1 MAAIMPMLVAVFPVI
16 IFGLLIEAVRRGE
29 EQRQRRDPF
38 TTEFLRPAGYGH
50 QRRVDALQLDLALT
64 FGFGL
69 AIPLWFYAV
78 WLTAGSWASAPRW
91 TAWLYVFM
99 SATSFLYFLARTVL
113 AYRAMSQARLALD
126 GEAASGQELDR
137 LMRFGA
143 RVFHDM
149 PAEEF
154 NINHVV
160 VSAAGVM
167 AVESLA
173 HPRPDGRRHAEQA
186 TVCFDGRHLSF
197 PDVRDD
203 AAVGR
208 AREHARW
215 MAEWLSGALHEE
227 VAVQPMLSLPGW
239 AVERQG
245 LSDVTV
251 LNPRDCSKYVQGKP
265 KLSER
270 MQDRIAF
277 QIERACRN
285 EQTRA
290 QRRR

>member
-1 MAAIMPMLVAVFPVI
+1 MAAITPMLVAVCPVI
-16 IFGLLIEAVRRGE
+16 IFGLLIEAVQRGE
-29 EQRQRRDPF
+29 QQRQRRDPF
-38 TTEFLRPAGYGH
+38 TTEFLRPAGYSL

-69 AIPLWFYAV
+69 ALPLWFYSV
-78 WLTAGSWASAPRW
+78 WLTAGRWASAPDW
-91 TAWLYVFM
+91 TGWLYFSMAVI
-99 SATSFLYFLARTVL
+99 SFIFFLARTVS
-113 AYRAMSQARLALD
+113 AYRTMSQVRLALD
-126 GEAASGQELDR
+126 GEAATGQELDR

-154 NINHVV
+154 NLDHVV

-173 HPRPDGRRHAEQA
+173 HPRSGRMVHTEQA
-186 TVCFDGRHLSF
+186 TVRFDGRHLSF
-197 PDVRDD
+197 PDRRED
-203 AAVGR
+203 AAVLR

-215 MAEWLSGALHEE
+215 LAEWLSRALHEE
-227 VAVQPMLSLPGW
+227 VVVQPFLSLPGW
-239 AVERQG
+239 SVERQG
-245 LSDVTV
+245 LSDVMV
-251 LNPRDCSKYVQGKP
+251 LNPRDCSRYVQGKP

-285 EQTRA
+285 EKTRA